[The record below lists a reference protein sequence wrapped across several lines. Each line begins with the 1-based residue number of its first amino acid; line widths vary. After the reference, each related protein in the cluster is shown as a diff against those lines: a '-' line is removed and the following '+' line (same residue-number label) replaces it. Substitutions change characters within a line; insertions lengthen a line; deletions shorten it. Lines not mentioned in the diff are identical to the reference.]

1 VAGSDG
7 CWRLHLDGVPDVTTD
22 ELTLD
27 DVEIAERV
35 CDVPYPLL
43 NPLASARQAKA
54 LLTVLLVR
62 AGRSED
68 EALETAS
75 RTPLRVISQAFT
87 WVPPDRPLRAVSD
100 GTTDPPSSAPTSV
113 AG

>member
-1 VAGSDG
+1 MSSRDG

-22 ELTLD
+22 DLTLD

-35 CDVPYPLL
+35 CGVPYVML
-43 NPLASARQAKA
+43 NPLASAKEAKA

-62 AGRSED
+62 AGRTED
-68 EALETAS
+68 DALEAAR
-75 RTPLRVISQAFT
+75 RTPLRVISRAFT
-87 WVPPDRPLRAVSD
+87 WVPPDRPLRAVGDDS
-100 GTTDPPSSAPTSV
+100 DPPASAPTSV